1 MASNELFYA
10 DFEIGRPFPPCRY
23 SISAADSDAFIGT
36 FDHSPV
42 LDAAGRAVPADGAA
56 AAVRSV
62 HPVLVGSFQPQ
73 HAAFSWPV
81 GVLHAR
87 EKVRLMAP
95 VYPGEELEASVR
107 VKDKYLKNDKR
118 FVVLEITVRKLENA
132 RIALV
137 AERSLVWPN

>member
-1 MASNELFYA
+1 MASNELFYD
-10 DFEIGRPFPPCRY
+10 DFEIGRLFPPSRY
-23 SISAADSDAFIGT
+23 SIDAADSDAFIGT
-36 FDHSPV
+36 FEHAPL
-42 LDAAGRAVPADGAA
+42 LDGSGRAVSGQGGDAP
-56 AAVRSV
+56 VRSV

-73 HAAFSWPV
+73 HAAFAWPT

-87 EKVRLMAP
+87 EKVRLLAP
-95 VYPGEELEASVR
+95 VYPGEALEASVL

-132 RIALV
+132 RVALV

>member
-1 MASNELFYA
+1 MASNELFYD
-10 DFEIGRPFPPCRY
+10 DFEIGRLFPPSRY
-23 SISAADSDAFIGT
+23 SIGAADSDAFIGT
-36 FDHSPV
+36 FEHTPV
-42 LDAAGRAVPADGAA
+42 LDGSGRAVLAQGGAP
-56 AAVRSV
+56 VRSV

-73 HAAFSWPV
+73 HAAFAWPI

-87 EKVRLMAP
+87 EKVRLLAP
-95 VYPGEELEASVR
+95 VYPGEELEASVL

-132 RIALV
+132 RVALV